1 MYYIA
6 TFSCCQPLFIAI
18 RNFALYYFCG
28 WCLMFSSN
36 LRAAREKSGL
46 SQREV
51 AEKLFVSAQAVG
63 KWERG
68 ESTPTPEAIA
78 EMALLFDTTADALL
92 DVDTKKSLAGAS
104 SEAKREMIE
113 LVDQLSDEQVSK
125 LLQIAKAA
133 LAL

>member
-1 MYYIA
+1 
-6 TFSCCQPLFIAI
+6 
-18 RNFALYYFCG
+18 
-28 WCLMFSSN
+28 MFSSN

-51 AEKLFVSAQAVG
+51 AQKLFVTAQAVG

-68 ESTPTPEAIA
+68 ESTPPPESIA
-78 EMALLFDTTADALL
+78 EMAVLFGVTADALL
-92 DVDTKKSLAGAS
+92 DIDTKKIPAGTAS
-104 SEAKREMIE
+104 EEKREMIE

>member
-1 MYYIA
+1 
-6 TFSCCQPLFIAI
+6 
-18 RNFALYYFCG
+18 
-28 WCLMFSSN
+28 MFSSN

-92 DVDTKKSLAGAS
+92 DVDAKKSLAGAS